1 MVTTAK
7 TGRNKKAIPFLVV
20 AFAATGA
27 MAGCAGAVGSGSAG
41 PSGRARPAGRMA
53 VRVIDESGAPIAGAK
68 ISGWVQ
74 VNPGPTASFCCTQ
87 ESFGHAVTG
96 TDGRAF
102 LPRPPITGR
111 SINVTAIR
119 DGWLEGTVPCRN
131 GLLGGPT
138 EVTMVLSRRPVPV
151 TPAR

>member
-1 MVTTAK
+1 MAT
-7 TGRNKKAIPFLVV
+7 IPFLVL
-20 AFAATGA
+20 AFAASAVMT
-27 MAGCAGAVGSGSAG
+27 GCAGAVGSGSAG
-41 PSGRARPAGRMA
+41 SSGRARPAGRMA
-53 VRVIDESGAPIAGAK
+53 VRVIDESGAPIAGVK

-96 TDGRAF
+96 ADGRAF

-111 SINVTAIR
+111 RINLTVNG
-119 DGWLEGTVPCRN
+119 DGWLEGTVPWRD
-131 GLLGGPT
+131 GLIGGPT
-138 EVTMVLSRRPVPV
+138 EVTMVLRRRPA